1 MFTVKIKGDNVCG
14 KLSIEPGIVLSVL
27 STITVVI
34 VVIKFPLFC
43 KGRKDPYAQINF
55 LTVVC
60 TIMLC
65 IWRKND

>member
-1 MFTVKIKGDNVCG
+1 MLTVKIKGDNVCG
-14 KLSIEPGIVLSVL
+14 KLNTEPGIMLSML
-27 STITVVI
+27 STIAVVI
-34 VVIKFPLFC
+34 VVIKFPLSC

-65 IWRKND
+65 IWWGK